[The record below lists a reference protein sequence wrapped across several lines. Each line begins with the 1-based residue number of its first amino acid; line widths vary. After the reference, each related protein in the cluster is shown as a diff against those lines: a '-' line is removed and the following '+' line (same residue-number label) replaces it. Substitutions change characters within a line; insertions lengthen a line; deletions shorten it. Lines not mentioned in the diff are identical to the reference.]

1 MVDEVVSSINP
12 VIISYKKG
20 EENPLDS
27 IPYLKKDL
35 KTRFNL
41 CLKQFRYYYSLHC
54 LEERVFLFFS
64 VFLINYKDGR
74 KALDLKKEK
83 EKLIL
88 FMLKR
93 FNHSTSATNGDFK
106 QFLGELGKFMAIM
119 TIIFIFIPILKS
131 NELNISNS
139 STSSSKKE
147 SEDEMKKS
155 QREMIYM
162 VKKSNPN
169 FDESVIEDIFIQ
181 FVTSM
186 DIQKSKYNHFKI

>member
-88 FMLKR
+88 FLLKR

>member
-131 NELNISNS
+131 NELIISNS
-139 STSSSKKE
+139 SNSSSKKE

>member
-27 IPYLKKDL
+27 IPYLTKDL

-88 FMLKR
+88 FLLKR

-139 STSSSKKE
+139 SNSSSKKE

-169 FDESVIEDIFIQ
+169 FDESMIEDIFIK
-181 FVTSM
+181 FVTST
-186 DIQKSKYNHFKI
+186 DIKKSKYNHFKI